1 MINDPTLPE
10 TDAPVEPAEP
20 PMEPPTDA
28 PGNGTFR
35 PGDNYDGPKIEIS
48 EEMRNSYLGYAM
60 STIISR
66 ALPDVRDGLKPVQR
80 RILYAMR
87 DLNLTP
93 ANRHLKS
100 GENRRGVHWK
110 LSSAH
115 GDQAIYMTMVRMA
128 QPFSLR
134 YPLVDGQ
141 GNFGS
146 IDDDPPAAYRYTE
159 ARMTALAV
167 EMLEDIEK
175 NTVDFEPTFDNERM
189 QPTVLPGKFPH
200 LICNGGSGIA
210 VAMANNM
217 APHNL
222 TEVCEAATY
231 LLEHPERDHRTTDA
245 VHSGAGL
252 PDARADSGQQGHP
265 GRL

>member
-10 TDAPVEPAEP
+10 AEIPASDAEIPASNDGLEP
-20 PMEPPTDA
+20 PIPPVD
-28 PGNGTFR
+28 GVGGRGGR
-35 PGDNYDGPKIEIS
+35 PGDDYDGPKIEIS

-60 STIISR
+60 STIVSR

-100 GENRRGVHWK
+100 AKIVGETIGNYHP
-110 LSSAH
+110 H
-115 GDQAIYMTMVRMA
+115 GDQAIYLTMVRMA

-175 NTVDFEPTFDNERM
+175 NTVDFEPTFDNERT
-189 QPTVLPGKFPH
+189 QPSVLPGKFPN
-200 LICNGGSGIA
+200 LI
-210 VAMANNM
+210 
-217 APHNL
+217 
-222 TEVCEAATY
+222 
-231 LLEHPERDHRTTDA
+231 
-245 VHSGAGL
+245 
-252 PDARADSGQQGHP
+252 
-265 GRL
+265 